1 MLAQMPILKGEDVAD
16 CVVYALSTPEHVQV
30 SLGGRC
36 LSFFNLFSICRSTS
50 SQSNQSEKKCKKL
63 KFLNCLI
70 TCQASLSV
78 NITKLSL

>member
-1 MLAQMPILKGEDVAD
+1 MLAQMPILKGEDIAD

-30 SLGGRC
+30 SLGGHF

-63 KFLNCLI
+63 LNCLI